1 MFNIQYKVTH
11 SDLLVIAVGV
21 RILPDCI
28 SKKQKNIYLL
38 KLCKT
43 IYTKHKYLLLLYWSR
58 FSIYSRISVTC
69 WKIISILQIKVVFCK
84 WNVTETMFTELQ
96 LTVHDNEITRGL
108 YFSIYTWI
116 IIISVIPQKF
126 RKIVVNCNA
135 TK

>member
-43 IYTKHKYLLLLYWSR
+43 IYSKHKYSLFVLCL
-58 FSIYSRISVTC
+58 
-69 WKIISILQIKVVFCK
+69 
-84 WNVTETMFTELQ
+84 
-96 LTVHDNEITRGL
+96 
-108 YFSIYTWI
+108 
-116 IIISVIPQKF
+116 
-126 RKIVVNCNA
+126 
-135 TK
+135 